1 MYLWR
6 YEHLCVCTVLKKRR
20 KYSISVVRGPGS
32 SLKTDRKIRPVR
44 NLGRVKGVL
53 GKAQI

>member
-1 MYLWR
+1 MGVWASV
-6 YEHLCVCTVLKKRR
+6 CVCTVLKKRG